1 MGQGHPSFKFDST
14 LSQAGMESLCRSRL
28 ETLQVNV
35 GRICNQTCAHCHVD
49 AGPSRTES
57 MPEDVARACMDFLS
71 ANKNI
76 KSLDITGGAPEMNP
90 YFRLLAKEG
99 RSLGRNV
106 ISRCNLTIL
115 FEPGYEDLAS
125 FYASN
130 NIEIIASLPCYT
142 EENVDKQRGRGVFE
156 KSLRALRLLNSLGY
170 GTGNA
175 DLRLNLVYNPVG
187 TLLPSPQSQLEEDYK
202 RELLERFGITFDQLY
217 TITNMPIARF
227 ERFLRVMRQYE
238 NYMQTL
244 LDAFNPDAATA
255 VMCKKLLSVSW
266 DGRIFDCDFNQMLD
280 MPLRDSQ
287 GNVLDIRTVHE
298 EDVIFRKILTG
309 SHCFGCTA
317 GAGSSCAGA
326 LAK

>member
-1 MGQGHPSFKFDST
+1 MGQGHSFSDFDST
-14 LSQAGMESLCRSRL
+14 LIQAGIEPLRRNRV

-35 GRICNQTCAHCHVD
+35 GRVCNQTCAHCHVD

-57 MPEDVARACMDFLS
+57 MQEDVALACIDFLA
-71 ANKNI
+71 ANEDIN
-76 KSLDITGGAPEMNP
+76 SLDITGGAPEINP
-90 YFRLLAKEG
+90 CFRLLAKEG

-115 FEPGYEDLAS
+115 LEPGYEDLAS
-125 FYASN
+125 FCASN
-130 NIEIIASLPCYT
+130 KIEIIASLPCYT

-156 KSLRALRLLNSLGY
+156 KSLTALRLLNSMGY
-170 GTGNA
+170 GSGNA

-187 TLLPSPQSQLEEDYK
+187 TQLPSPQYKLELDYK
-202 RELLERFGITFDQLY
+202 RELLESFGITFDQLY

-227 ERFLRVMRQYE
+227 ERFLRAMRQYD

-244 LDAFNPDAATA
+244 IDAFNPDAATA
-255 VMCKKLLSVSW
+255 VMCKTLLSVSW

-280 MPLRDSQ
+280 MPLRDSN